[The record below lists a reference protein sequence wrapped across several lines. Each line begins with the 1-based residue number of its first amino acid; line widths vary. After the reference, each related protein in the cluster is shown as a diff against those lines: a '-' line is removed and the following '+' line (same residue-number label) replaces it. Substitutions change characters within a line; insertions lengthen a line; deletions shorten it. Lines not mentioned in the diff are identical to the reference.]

1 MRNVETVRHEALH
14 DRAEVKGLRSRAVA
28 AAWLKLRAAE
38 PGGAGEAG
46 AALTTTGR
54 AGTARRC
61 GSGKRDEKVYERNQR
76 LKPRK
81 RSTGSN
87 LADMGRDA
95 VRDRRREAGSTPD
108 PVGFAGREATV
119 KACGVTVAM
128 LPGQSWVPSLSTGH
142 EVNVGT
148 SRIRP
153 PCRASSPAA
162 GRLAVG

>member
-1 MRNVETVRHEALH
+1 METVRHEALC
-14 DRAEVKGLRSRAVA
+14 DRAEMKGLRRRAVA

-38 PGGAGEAG
+38 PGGAGKAG

-54 AGTARRC
+54 AGTARRR
-61 GSGKRDEKVYERNQR
+61 GSGKRDEKAYERNQR

-87 LADMGRDA
+87 LADTGRGA
-95 VRDRRREAGSTPD
+95 VRGRRREAGPTPYLG
-108 PVGFAGREATV
+108 GFACREATV

-128 LPGQSWVPSLSTGH
+128 LPGQSWVPSLSNGRK
-142 EVNVGT
+142 VNVGT

-153 PCRASSPAA
+153 PFRASSPAA
-162 GRLAVG
+162 GRPAVG